1 MSLEAL
7 IHGVLGECADRTIPR
22 TIDPKSNVRTPAIT
36 AQCSAQPA
44 QCKTPPEP
52 SPDKVGNHWR
62 ITLQTGRVIE
72 VCQTPPQTRS
82 WVITNWQALDAIM
95 LPDIPMILE

>member
-22 TIDPKSNVRTPAIT
+22 TIDPEPNVRTPAIP

-44 QCKTPPEP
+44 QCKTSTEP
-52 SPDKVGNHWR
+52 AEDMPGNHWK

-72 VCQTPPQTRS
+72 VCQTPPQTRA
-82 WVITNWQALDAIM
+82 WVLESWQALDATR
-95 LPDIPMILE
+95 LPEIVMVRK